1 MHLKVVSCSKI
12 DMRERDRERE
22 SIPGLIAEIVLNC
35 NFSYKSLLPQCI
47 LKNENMTIIKKI
59 HIQ

>member
-12 DMRERDRERE
+12 DMRERERE

>member
-1 MHLKVVSCSKI
+1 MLKNRYE
-12 DMRERDRERE
+12 RERERE
-22 SIPGLIAEIVLNC
+22 SIPGLIAEIVQNC

-59 HIQ
+59 NIQ